1 MGLLDGLE
9 HVGGFDHAA
18 CDASLRAHG
27 IDVGI
32 NLSQGGNSA
41 LYGGSIIALLWTA
54 TIIAVTVRSY
64 RQRRQGTLSPRWRS
78 WVWIGPIFIVF
89 GAFCW
94 VMQAETIVRY
104 ITTCRALLHAVG
116 S

>member
-41 LYGGSIIALLWTA
+41 LYGGTIFVLAWTA
-54 TIIAVTVRSY
+54 AVIVVTVRRY
-64 RQRRQGTLSPRWRS
+64 RQRQQGTLSPRWRS
-78 WVWIGPIFIVF
+78 WLWLGPIFIVF
-89 GAFCW
+89 GVFCC
-94 VMQAETIVRY
+94 VLQVETIVRY
-104 ITTCRALLHAVG
+104 IATCRALLHAVG